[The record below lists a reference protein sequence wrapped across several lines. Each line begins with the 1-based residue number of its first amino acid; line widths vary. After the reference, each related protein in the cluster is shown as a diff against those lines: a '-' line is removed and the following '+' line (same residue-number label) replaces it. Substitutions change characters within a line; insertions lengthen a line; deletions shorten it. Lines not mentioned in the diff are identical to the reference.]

1 MKQYERELEYSFLV
15 SAAQTA
21 KLFKDG
27 VLTPISQ
34 EKITQTWLEQGEVGG
49 YKIRRRIRKTEALT
63 YGWIKYEYT
72 TKYSKNDERAAAQ
85 DNMELNA
92 KITPQEY
99 NKLLRIY
106 SSEADVET
114 VEKIRTYFKP
124 SENYET
130 LFSVYSIDIYPGKAA
145 ARIEIEFTSEKE
157 MRSWKAP
164 DWLKE
169 ILLKDTRFSGKWI
182 FATDS

>member
-1 MKQYERELEYSFLV
+1 MKQYERELEYSFSV
-15 SAAQTA
+15 SAAQAA

-27 VLTPISQ
+27 TLTPISQ

-49 YKIRRRIRKTEALT
+49 YQIRRRIRKTEALT

-72 TKYSKNDERAAAQ
+72 TKYSKNNERAAAQ
-85 DNMELNA
+85 DNIELNA

-99 NKLLRIY
+99 NKLLQIY

-114 VEKIRTYFKP
+114 VNKVRTYFTDRIQP
-124 SENYET
+124 ST
-130 LFSVYSIDIYPGKAA
+130 VYSIDVYPGKAA

-164 DWLKE
+164 DWLKA
-169 ILLKDTRFSGKWI
+169 ILLTK
-182 FATDS
+182 

>member
-1 MKQYERELEYSFLV
+1 MKQFDRELEYGFTV
-15 SAAQTA
+15 SAAQAA

-27 VLTPISQ
+27 ILTPISQ

-49 YKIRRRIRKTEALT
+49 YQIRRRIRKTEALT
-63 YGWIKYEYT
+63 YGGIKYEYT
-72 TKYSKNDERAAAQ
+72 TKYSKKGERAAAQ

-114 VEKIRTYFKP
+114 VEKIRTYFKD
-124 SENYET
+124 SKNFATSY
-130 LFSVYSIDIYPGKAA
+130 SVYSLDVYPGNAA
-145 ARIEIEFTSEKE
+145 ARIEIEFTSKEE
-157 MRSWKAP
+157 MREWKAP
-164 DWLKE
+164 GWLKE
-169 ILLKDTRFSGKWI
+169 ILVKN
-182 FATDS
+182 

>member
-72 TKYSKNDERAAAQ
+72 TKYSKNNERAAAQ

-92 KITPQEY
+92 KITSQEY

-124 SENYET
+124 SENFET
-130 LFSVYSIDIYPGKAA
+130 LFSVYSIDVYPGKAA

-164 DWLKE
+164 DWLKA
-169 ILLKDTRFSGKWI
+169 ILLTK
-182 FATDS
+182 

>member
-1 MKQYERELEYSFLV
+1 MKQYERELEYSFSV
-15 SAAQTA
+15 SAAQAA

-63 YGWIKYEYT
+63 YGGIKYEYT
-72 TKYSKNDERAAAQ
+72 TKYSKKGEWAAAQ

-106 SSEADVET
+106 SSEADVEM

-124 SENYET
+124 SENFET
-130 LFSVYSIDIYPGKAA
+130 LFSVYSVDIYPGNAA

-157 MRSWKAP
+157 MRGWKAP
-164 DWLKE
+164 DWLKA
-169 ILLKDTRFSGKWI
+169 ILLTN
-182 FATDS
+182 